1 MSAETELYEI
11 GMEAYIY
18 FYPLLTMD
26 VTRRQ
31 LTNIEAGKMLARGP
45 MNTFSHIRAYP
56 PADIRVVVRPNF
68 DTLYSSGWLDLTQ
81 EPVIV
86 SAPDTSGRYYML
98 PMIDMWTDV
107 FAVPGKR
114 TTGTKEGRFAV
125 VPKGWNGTLPE
136 GAQRIDAPTPYV
148 WIIGRTQTNGPSD
161 YGAVNKIQD
170 GYTITPLSQWGRQ
183 PKPVTVKIDPAVDM
197 TTPPLEQVNKMPA
210 KSYFTYAAE
219 LLKVNPPH
227 ITDQP
232 TIARIKRIGIEVG
245 KSFDYEKASPAV
257 KSALEQAAR
266 DGLKAMYEK
275 IPTIARVVNGWQMNT
290 DTVGV
295 YGNYYLKRAIVSMVG
310 LGANLPE
317 DAVYPFNVGDS
328 AGKPLDG
335 AKDYVL
341 HFAKDELPPVEA
353 FWSVTMYDKDGFQ
366 VANSINRFALGDRDP
381 LKYNSDGS
389 LDLYIQHESPGAKNE
404 SNWLPSPLGPLGVT
418 MRLYAPK
425 VEVLD
430 GRWAPPSIKLAA
442 QQRAVA

>member
-114 TTGTKEGRFAV
+114 TTGTKEGHFAV
-125 VPKGWNGTLPE
+125 VPQGWKGTLPKGVE
-136 GAQRIDAPTPYV
+136 RIDAPTPYV

-161 YGAVNKIQD
+161 YGAVNKVQD
-170 GYTITPLSQWGRQ
+170 GYKITPLSQWGRP

-197 TTPPLEQVNKMPA
+197 KTPPLEQVNKMPA
-210 KSYFTYAAE
+210 GKYFSLRCRTAE
-219 LLKVNPPH
+219 GEPAPH
-227 ITDQP
+227 HRP
-232 TIARIKRIGIEVG
+232 THHRSHEADRNR
-245 KSFDYEKASPAV
+245 
-257 KSALEQAAR
+257 
-266 DGLKAMYEK
+266 
-275 IPTIARVVNGWQMNT
+275 GW
-290 DTVGV
+290 
-295 YGNYYLKRAIVSMVG
+295 
-310 LGANLPE
+310 
-317 DAVYPFNVGDS
+317 
-328 AGKPLDG
+328 
-335 AKDYVL
+335 
-341 HFAKDELPPVEA
+341 
-353 FWSVTMYDKDGFQ
+353 
-366 VANSINRFALGDRDP
+366 
-381 LKYNSDGS
+381 
-389 LDLYIQHESPGAKNE
+389 
-404 SNWLPSPLGPLGVT
+404 
-418 MRLYAPK
+418 
-425 VEVLD
+425 
-430 GRWAPPSIKLAA
+430 
-442 QQRAVA
+442 